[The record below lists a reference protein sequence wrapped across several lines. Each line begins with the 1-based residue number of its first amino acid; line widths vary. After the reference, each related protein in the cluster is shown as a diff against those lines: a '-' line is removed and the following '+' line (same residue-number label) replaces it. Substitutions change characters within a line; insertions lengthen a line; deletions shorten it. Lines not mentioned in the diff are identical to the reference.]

1 MFKHTLRAGSA
12 LALTATLL
20 APNTASAQSGDTQSF
35 LEEIVITARKRSE
48 SLQTA
53 PITVTAL
60 TAESLQRLAFRDV
73 ADISLSVPG
82 LSFSNDFGR
91 QGERP
96 VIRGQASILGESG
109 VAFFIDG
116 VYTSNSISNIN
127 VQEIERIEVV
137 KGPQSALYGRN
148 TYSGAINIITRRPGD
163 TLQARVMAEA
173 AEFGDLQFTGF
184 VSAPITDKLGFILS
198 GRYYERDG
206 TFTNQ
211 FDGDDLGDEQSTAIS
226 GGLFFEPS
234 ESASFELRA
243 AYSEDRDGPLPTFL
257 KPHTENNCITDNGSF
272 YGGVGRYFCGTIG
285 PQETSKNYSEQFT
298 QRTGFSRDRINVS
311 LKSEFD
317 FDFATFTH
325 IIGYNDNDETFRS
338 DSDHGDFSFVPG
350 VFAAFPATFADPV
363 PGPPFPLGIVTGG
376 PIDFSFEEESTQR
389 EISTEFRLASNSESK
404 LNWLIG
410 GFYLDIEDTT
420 QDIRQITPE
429 MQAIADANLTTAI
442 AEQFAESSAN
452 APFPGFYSFPINL
465 GPDATINVTRNRS
478 ENSIKN
484 IALFGSLGYDF
495 TDRLSATV
503 EARYAE
509 ETFNSRRV
517 VQNLGADPSLIVNGK
532 ETLKAFTPR
541 FTVDYQM
548 NDDTLFYGVVA
559 KGTKPG
565 GLNGATAIEAGAF
578 GYNEEEVWS
587 FEVGTKN
594 TFFDDQ
600 LRFNLAAFLLKID
613 GYQLTQ
619 TVDTGDN
626 AVSAITNAGDADV
639 YGLELETQYAPAFL
653 PGATFTFNGAW
664 TDSEFQNGFD
674 QNQGVLNDALDN
686 GFVDCS
692 TGDQF
697 PDGPD
702 DCNDSLFGDITGKRI
717 PRQAEWQLFADATYR
732 GDITDDISYS
742 IGVNVSY
749 ESSKFVQVHNLADFG
764 EFTIVN
770 LNAGIQG
777 DFWEVQVFGRNIT
790 DEDSPVTVIRYADGS
805 DSFKRSFYGIQRP
818 GSQWGGR
825 VIFKY

>member
-1 MFKHTLRAGSA
+1 MIKHTLRASSM
-12 LALTATLL
+12 LALTAALL
-20 APNTASAQSGDTQSF
+20 TPNTAAAQMEEVTSF
-35 LEEIVITARKRSE
+35 LEEIVITARKKAE
-48 SLQTA
+48 TLQSA

-60 TAESLQRLAFRDV
+60 TAESIQRLAFRDV

-82 LSFSNDFGR
+82 LSFGNDFGR

-163 TLQARVMAEA
+163 TLEARVMAEA

-206 TFTNQ
+206 TFTNV

-234 ESASFELRA
+234 ESANFELRF

-257 KPHTENNCITDNGSF
+257 QRHSENNCITDNGSF

-285 PQETSKNYSEQFT
+285 TQETSKNYSEQFT
-298 QRTGFSRDRINVS
+298 QRPGFTRDRINVS

-389 EISTEFRLASNSESK
+389 EISTEFRLASNSDSK

-410 GFYLDIEDTT
+410 GFYLDIDDTT

-429 MQAIADANLTTAI
+429 MQAIADANLATAI
-442 AEQFAESSAN
+442 ADQFAESSAS

-465 GPDATINVTRNRS
+465 GPDSTINVARNRS
-478 ENSIKN
+478 ENSVKN
-484 IALFGSLGYDF
+484 IALFGSVGYDF
-495 TDRLSATV
+495 SDQLSATV

-509 ETFNSRRV
+509 ETFDSTRIVRD
-517 VQNLGADPSLIVNGK
+517 LGSDPTLIVSAN

-548 NDDTLFYGVVA
+548 TDDNLFYGVVA

-565 GLNGATAIEAGAF
+565 GLNGAVAIEAGETV
-578 GYNEEEVWS
+578 YDEEEVWS

-594 TFFDDQ
+594 SFLDNQ
-600 LRFNLAAFLLKID
+600 LRFNLAAFLLKVK

-626 AVSAITNAGDADV
+626 AVSAIRNAGDADI
-639 YGLELETQYAPAFL
+639 YGLELETQYAPNFL
-653 PGATFTFNGAW
+653 PGATLTFNAAW

-674 QNQGVLNDALDN
+674 QNQGVLDDVRDN
-686 GFVDCS
+686 GLADCS
-692 TGDQF
+692 TGNQF
-697 PDGPD
+697 PDSG
-702 DCNDSLFGDITGKRI
+702 DCTSAFGDITGQRV

-777 DFWEVQVFGRNIT
+777 DFWELQVFGRNIT
-790 DEDSPVTVIRYADGS
+790 DEDSPITVIRYADGS
-805 DSFKRSFYGIQRP
+805 DSFKRAFYGIQRP

-825 VIFKY
+825 LIFKY

>member
-1 MFKHTLRAGSA
+1 MFKQTLRAGSA
-12 LALTATLL
+12 LALTAALFT
-20 APNTASAQSGDTQSF
+20 PNAAIAQSDDEESY
-35 LEEIVITARKRSE
+35 LEEILITARKRSE

-60 TAESLQRLAFRDV
+60 TAESIQRLAFRDI

-82 LSFSNDFGR
+82 LSFGNDFGR
-91 QGERP
+91 QSERP

-163 TLQARVMAEA
+163 TLEARVMAEA

-184 VSAPITDKLGFILS
+184 VSAPITDNLSFILS

-234 ESASFELRA
+234 ESANFEFRF

-257 KPHTENNCITDNGSF
+257 KPHAENNCFTDNGSF

-298 QRTGFSRDRINVS
+298 QRTGFARDRLNVS

-338 DSDHGDFSFVPG
+338 DSDHGDFSFVHS
-350 VFAAFPATFADPV
+350 VFAT
-363 PGPPFPLGIVTGG
+363 FPLGGPPVAPIGVGTGG

-389 EISTEFRLASNSESK
+389 ELSTEIRLASKDDSR
-404 LNWLIG
+404 LNWLVG
-410 GFYLDIEDTT
+410 AFYLDIEDTT
-420 QDIRQITPE
+420 QDIRDITPA
-429 MQAIADANLTTAI
+429 MQALSDANLADTLAEQLAI
-442 AEQFAESSAN
+442 ARAN
-452 APFPGFYSFPINL
+452 VSPPFTFVPVAVPIYFS
-465 GPDATINVTRNRS
+465 GDGIIDVTRNRS

-495 TDRLSATV
+495 SDRLSATV

-517 VQNLGADPSLIVNGK
+517 VQNEGLDPTLIVNAK

-548 NDDTLFYGVVA
+548 TDENLFYGVVA

-565 GLNGATAIEAGAF
+565 GLNSATAIEAGAT

-587 FEVGTKN
+587 FEIGTKN
-594 TFFDDQ
+594 TFFDNQ

-639 YGLELETQYAPAFL
+639 YGLELETQYAPSFL
-653 PGATFTFNGAW
+653 PGATFTFNAAW

-674 QNQGVLNDALDN
+674 QNQGVLNDVLDN
-686 GFVDCS
+686 GLDDCS
-692 TGDQF
+692 TGNEF
-697 PDGPD
+697 PDSG
-702 DCNDSLFGDITGKRI
+702 DCTSLYGDITGKRI

-732 GDITDDISYS
+732 GNITDDITYS
-742 IGVNVSY
+742 VGVNVSY

-790 DEDSPVTVIRYADGS
+790 DEDSPITVIRYADGS